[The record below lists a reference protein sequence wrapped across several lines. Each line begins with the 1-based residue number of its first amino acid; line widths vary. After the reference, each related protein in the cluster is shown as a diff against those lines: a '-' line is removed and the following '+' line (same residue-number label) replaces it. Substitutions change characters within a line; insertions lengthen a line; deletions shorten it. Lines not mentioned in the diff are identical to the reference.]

1 MPNAFLVPGTASMAG
16 DPAGYEKFSI
26 GNCIEASLCGIELR
40 RSNVPGPGVSED
52 VLHQNGSALKHLT
65 FKSFQLICGR
75 Q

>member
-1 MPNAFLVPGTASMAG
+1 MLNAFLVPDTASMAG

-26 GNCIEASLCGIELR
+26 GTVSSVIVWNRTQKIQRAGTR
-40 RSNVPGPGVSED
+40 VSED